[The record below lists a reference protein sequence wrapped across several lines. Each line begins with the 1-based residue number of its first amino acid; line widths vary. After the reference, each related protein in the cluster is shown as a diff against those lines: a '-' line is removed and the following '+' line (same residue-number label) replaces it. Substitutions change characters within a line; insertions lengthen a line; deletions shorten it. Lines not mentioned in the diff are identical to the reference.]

1 MLTISII
8 SVNIIGDFNMVDLY
22 YMIYDDICNQKIYE
36 YIIKRYCYANI
47 NLLSLIYPCTM
58 FVLQM
63 LLCSNKQGIASNVS
77 KYSFQEYQFYNFMA
91 KMAEIENKM
100 LR

>member
-1 MLTISII
+1 
-8 SVNIIGDFNMVDLY
+8 
-22 YMIYDDICNQKIYE
+22 
-36 YIIKRYCYANI
+36 
-47 NLLSLIYPCTM
+47 M

-77 KYSFQEYQFYNFMA
+77 KYSLQEYLFYNFMA

-100 LR
+100 QR